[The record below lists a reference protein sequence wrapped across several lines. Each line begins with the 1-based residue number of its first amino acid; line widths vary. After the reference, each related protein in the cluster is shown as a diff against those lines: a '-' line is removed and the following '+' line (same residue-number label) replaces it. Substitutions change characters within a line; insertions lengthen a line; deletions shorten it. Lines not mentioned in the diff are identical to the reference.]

1 MVVGPSSLGLRER
14 FCVKHTP
21 TPAELRKQMLLTVA
35 PYLVLVAVLAGCAA
49 LASWAYHHPAWT
61 VEHVEIRGDNRH
73 QSDISVQRAIK
84 PMLNESF
91 LSIDLSELQR
101 LVEDVPWV
109 RQAAVQRDFPKG
121 LRITIEEH
129 RPVAWWGEA
138 KGTLLVNA
146 QGEIFEAQAEAEES
160 QNWPVLAGPDEHVQ
174 DVLKA
179 FNDLQ
184 ASLRS
189 ANLSAKRLML
199 SPHGSWTAV
208 LDGDIEL
215 ALGRAQAND
224 WLTQVNRMINTL
236 PDLRQ
241 RYEQALRS
249 IDLRYPNGYAVAL
262 AGVSVGPRN
271 NP

>member
-1 MVVGPSSLGLRER
+1 M
-14 FCVKHTP
+14 KHAP
-21 TPAELRKQMLLTVA
+21 TPAQLRKQVLLAAA
-35 PYLVLVAVLAGCAA
+35 PYMVLAMVLVGCVA

-61 VEHVEIRGDNRH
+61 VEHVEIQGDNRH

-84 PMLNESF
+84 ATLNESF
-91 LSIDLSELQR
+91 LSIDLAKLQG

-109 RQAAVQRDFPKG
+109 RRAKVQRDFPKG

-129 RPVAWWGEA
+129 QAVAWWGEA

-160 QNWPVLAGPDEHVQ
+160 QHWPVLAGPDDRVKE
-174 DVLKA
+174 VLSA
-179 FNDLQ
+179 FNELQ
-184 ASLRS
+184 ASLRT
-189 ANLSAKRLML
+189 ANLKANRLTL
-199 SPHGSWTAV
+199 SSHGSWMAV
-208 LDGDIEL
+208 LDGDISL
-215 ALGRAQAND
+215 ALGRAQVTD
-224 WLTQVNRMINTL
+224 WLTQVQRMINTL